1 MKIITYLINLDSSN
15 DRLESASMLLE
26 AQNIPFERFA
36 AVDGRGKPLSS
47 FENYNDTKAQKV
59 MGRSLLNGELG
70 CYLSHVGCV
79 EKFLK
84 SDADYLVVLEDD
96 MTICEDFKKT
106 LDDMLIYL
114 SKEYQRDWYLINIG
128 AKKKKMYKPVTSIQ
142 GHKLIRAYYFP
153 IRTIGLVWSRPGSKA
168 FLEAGREIYMP
179 IDNFMQSWLSQNGK
193 GLSIWEPLVKPSGF
207 ESEIDIHRSDKK
219 AKSFDLI
226 YKNKMRILKSKLSA
240 LRNMWSVKNP
250 LN

>member
-1 MKIITYLINLDSSN
+1 MKIATYIINLDSSN

-128 AKKKKMYKPVTSIQ
+128 AKKKKMYK
-142 GHKLIRAYYFP
+142 
-153 IRTIGLVWSRPGSKA
+153 
-168 FLEAGREIYMP
+168 
-179 IDNFMQSWLSQNGK
+179 
-193 GLSIWEPLVKPSGF
+193 
-207 ESEIDIHRSDKK
+207 
-219 AKSFDLI
+219 
-226 YKNKMRILKSKLSA
+226 NK
-240 LRNMWSVKNP
+240 
-250 LN
+250 